1 MCYSLSI
8 FDGKV
13 VVFFFF
19 LIGAQKVG
27 GGGGMGLLGPLTPT
41 ALNELYIVGFN
52 LNSFQCKQAKSVI
65 YNSFL
70 SCRLAEN
77 VSLEY

>member
-1 MCYSLSI
+1 
-8 FDGKV
+8 
-13 VVFFFF
+13 
-19 LIGAQKVG
+19 
-27 GGGGMGLLGPLTPT
+27 MGPLGPLTPT
-41 ALNELYIVGFN
+41 ALTELYIVGFN
-52 LNSFQCKQAKSVI
+52 LNSFQRDKQAESVV